1 MGIKRRILRSPKY
14 RHLKARR
21 FPRTQ
26 EKEESKPG
34 TENTQ
39 AKIETFPEINPET
52 STPVA
57 VAEEL
62 TPTVTIEEV
71 VLELVET
78 EEEPVEKPK
87 PKPKIIKAKA
97 KPVTKKKA
105 TTKKTTRK
113 PRAKKKTK
121 ITQTDSFDK
130 AFVNP
135 VLCILGNYLLLKLV
149 QQGGSTNGEH
159 D

>member
-57 VAEEL
+57 VAEESA
-62 TPTVTIEEV
+62 PTVATEEV

-121 ITQTDSFDK
+121 IT
-130 AFVNP
+130 
-135 VLCILGNYLLLKLV
+135 
-149 QQGGSTNGEH
+149 
-159 D
+159 

>member
-1 MGIKRRILRSPKY
+1 LGVSFILELFTITIGGIMGIKRRILRSPKY

-71 VLELVET
+71 VLPPVAVAEESAPTVATEEVVLELVET

-121 ITQTDSFDK
+121 IT
-130 AFVNP
+130 
-135 VLCILGNYLLLKLV
+135 
-149 QQGGSTNGEH
+149 
-159 D
+159 

>member
-121 ITQTDSFDK
+121 IT
-130 AFVNP
+130 
-135 VLCILGNYLLLKLV
+135 
-149 QQGGSTNGEH
+149 
-159 D
+159 